1 MATQRRGGEQ
11 EEQFRRPEGPQDPGG
26 GQRTSQE
33 ERLQSLR
40 NKEKHEQSAVASSE
54 VKQRLQEFVLLKKQR
69 EAAAR
74 AIAAVTTTNS
84 SGGSSGSVTSSHN
97 GSGGPGSP
105 SSTRLDQLFSSPSM
119 PNLSL
124 GRGTALSPGST
135 CDLSSPPARLFH
147 SGISSSA
154 THSLLLNQSAVA
166 AAATAAATAADLR
179 SGHLISSSSFSSSP
193 QMVYYPSLPVIRSAF
208 SPPSSPGS
216 VQQQMRLLEQQSGP
230 QDGSAGSQRQHHPAA
245 MATGQNKHHSYL
257 HKLHSRNSH
266 IRTSRDRLDRSS
278 SPPTGA
284 GPQHVHQHSAV
295 PRNVSRPLERTH
307 SAPLPLGH
315 PMLQSPVS
323 AVAAATPSPPLLPSA
338 ASPPGP
344 GPLDPAAQRS
354 LLKQHIRQTVLSRAS
369 SKQQLQKQSFE
380 EETEAAVAQEM
391 RDDEA
396 KSATTGRTVKSS
408 SLPDYPAPH
417 TPTKARIKRQY
428 SQEIVASGDSG
439 CMDLSARGMATCSR
453 ESTPDSGI
461 RIVDQS
467 DSLSLVAPSPPF
479 QHIFQHQ
486 MLHQSS
492 LPVHL
497 ISRNADQPLV
507 AEFGS
512 GPVFQHM
519 VAQQQLQLHLQQQL
533 QKHDQQQPVQ
543 QDQISISGLHAGG
556 GGGQVQTGQTVSLIP
571 EENQFLQILSHSR
584 HPYYQATVGR
594 PLSRALS
601 SPLVSLTP
609 DSGSP
614 HSLTSHS
621 PPISSASRLRFTT
634 GLVYDNLMLKHQC
647 ICGDNQNHP
656 EHGGRLQSIWARL
669 QETGL
674 AQRCEVRPPF
684 SLFTS
689 LPPHLSNLPVFSE
702 PSEIPFQFSLSNV
715 PFSHFLSLQ
724 QQNIRCKPINSTELI
739 IRKLDN
745 CRPHRRGRQ
754 TGLERNN
761 TADSIPKVVTAG
773 N

>member
-1 MATQRRGGEQ
+1 MATQRRGEQ
-11 EEQFRRPEGPQDPGG
+11 EDQFRHPTEGDPGRG
-26 GQRTSQE
+26 GQETEARTRRTSQE

-74 AIAAVTTTNS
+74 AAAATAGLS
-84 SGGSSGSVTSSHN
+84 SGGSSGSGTSSHN

-105 SSTRLDQLFSSPSM
+105 SSSRLTDQLFSSPSM

-124 GRGTALSPGST
+124 GRGTANSPLAQGST

-147 SGISSSA
+147 SGISSSV
-154 THSLLLNQSAVA
+154 THSMLLNQSAA
-166 AAATAAATAADLR
+166 AAAAVTAAAAGGGDHNHVR

-193 QMVYYPSLPVIRSAF
+193 QMMYYPSLPVIRSAF

-216 VQQQMRLLEQQSGP
+216 VQQQMRLLEQQTG
-230 QDGSAGSQRQHHPAA
+230 DGAVGQRQHH
-245 MATGQNKHHSYL
+245 QNKHHSYL

-278 SPPTGA
+278 SPPTA
-284 GPQHVHQHSAV
+284 GPQHVHQQQHSAV
-295 PRNVSRPLERTH
+295 PRNVARPLERTH

-323 AVAAATPSPPLLPSA
+323 ATAAGAATPASACSSAGPPSA
-338 ASPPGP
+338 ASPPGAL
-344 GPLDPAAQRS
+344 PLDPAAQRS

-396 KSATTGRTVKSS
+396 KSGTTTTTTGRTVKSS
-408 SLPDYPAPH
+408 SLPDHPAPH

-428 SQEIVASGDSG
+428 SQEIVAPGDSG
-439 CMDLSARGMATCSR
+439 CMDLSSRGMATCSR

-461 RIVDQS
+461 RIVDHA
-467 DSLSLVAPSPPF
+467 DSLTLVAPSPPF
-479 QHIFQHQ
+479 QHIFQPQ

-497 ISRNADQPLV
+497 ISRTADQQQLV
-507 AEFGS
+507 SES
-512 GPVFQHM
+512 GPVFQQLM
-519 VAQQQLQLHLQQQL
+519 AQQQLQMQLQHLQQQQQQPDL
-533 QKHDQQQPVQ
+533 QKHDQQAAQ
-543 QDQISISGLHAGG
+543 QDQISISGLHSGG
-556 GGGQVQTGQTVSLIP
+556 GSGSGGHVTGQTVSLIP

-584 HPYYQATVGR
+584 HPYYQATVSR

-601 SPLVSLTP
+601 SPLVSLTS

-674 AQRCEVRPPF
+674 AQRCEVSHFFPVSLFSAPRVSNSVCFSASEILLQSNFFSLSLQNLPPF
-684 SLFTS
+684 SS
-689 LPPHLSNLPVFSE
+689 FSVLE
-702 PSEIPFQFSLSNV
+702 
-715 PFSHFLSLQ
+715 
-724 QQNIRCKPINSTELI
+724 QQNIPWGTDKFDGTY
-739 IRKLDN
+739 
-745 CRPHRRGRQ
+745 
-754 TGLERNN
+754 
-761 TADSIPKVVTAG
+761 PKIG
-773 N
+773 